1 MALTRYVEKT
11 ATKGT
16 IQSPSSQESIP
27 SSHRLPAPQQ
37 PKKHIPPHPLMKSH
51 PSQATRSATPVQ
63 HSTNQELQAAPPAA
77 SRQWTT
83 SQRPPCNPFSYICGA
98 VNKPRAPG
106 NLFSCFCAAGN
117 KPRAPACRQTFR
129 TFPMHSQPQVLFAH
143 QREGKGG
150 FGQESPQ
157 DAKLEPS
164 TKSHQGTF
172 QHQQS
177 LPDQLFE
184 KKEVIKIFLSY
195 VSVWLSLLFPPSPP
209 PPSPPR
215 SFVFYFCWS
224 LAPDIQF
231 LPGQI
236 NICHNYC

>member
-63 HSTNQELQAAPPAA
+63 HSTNQELQAAHPAA

-83 SQRPPCNPFSYICGA
+83 SQDLHATHSATSVEQSTSQELQATYSAASVQQATSQELLPAGKHLEPFHAQST
-98 VNKPRAPG
+98 PSP
-106 NLFSCFCAAGN
+106 
-117 KPRAPACRQTFR
+117 FR
-129 TFPMHSQPQVLFAH
+129 SPKGGQ
-143 QREGKGG
+143 GG

-209 PPSPPR
+209 PPSPP
-215 SFVFYFCWS
+215 SLLFFIFV
-224 LAPDIQF
+224 
-231 LPGQI
+231 G
-236 NICHNYC
+236 H